1 MALVEIQLLLLLLLE
16 GETVTVA
23 AVAGRALSRQC
34 CVGALA
40 PLAWQQTVACR
51 DEVRVSSLVAGR

>member
-1 MALVEIQLLLLLLLE
+1 M
-16 GETVTVA
+16 TVA

-40 PLAWQQTVACR
+40 PLAWHQTACR
-51 DEVRVSSLVAGR
+51 DEVRDESLVAGR